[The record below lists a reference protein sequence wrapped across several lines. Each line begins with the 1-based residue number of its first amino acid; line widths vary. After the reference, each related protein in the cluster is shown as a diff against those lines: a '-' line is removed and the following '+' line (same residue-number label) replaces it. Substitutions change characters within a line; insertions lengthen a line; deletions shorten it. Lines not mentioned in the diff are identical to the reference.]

1 MIEPGVNYADLFAKE
16 VRKKPGKYPKTVR
29 LAVDRWYRWKKRKD
43 IWFDVDRANEM
54 MDWVESF
61 IVHTKGEMVGKPF
74 ILEPWEKFI
83 YSWMYGWVKENEKG
97 QIVRVTREAYVQ
109 IPKKNGKTLIAVGS
123 LGYAMYGEGALSVD
137 CYACASDFAQA
148 QYAA

>member
-16 VRKKPGKYPKTVR
+16 VRKKPKKYPKTVR
-29 LAVDRWYRWKKRKD
+29 LAIDRWYQWKKRKD

-74 ILEPWEKFI
+74 LLEPWEKFI
-83 YSWMYGWVKENEKG
+83 YSWIYGWVKENEKG

-109 IPKKNGKTLIAVGS
+109 IH
-123 LGYAMYGEGALSVD
+123 
-137 CYACASDFAQA
+137 
-148 QYAA
+148 